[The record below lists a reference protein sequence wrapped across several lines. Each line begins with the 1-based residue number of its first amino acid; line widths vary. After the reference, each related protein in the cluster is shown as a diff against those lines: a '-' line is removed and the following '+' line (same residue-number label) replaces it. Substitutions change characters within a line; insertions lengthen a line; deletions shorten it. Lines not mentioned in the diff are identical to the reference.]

1 MFRIIRLILYFRLI
15 GNCIALDPEIIEIED
30 HILYG
35 VINCQYYFLVFA
47 VEPHKVFCQQIKQLQ
62 RQS

>member
-35 VINCQYYFLVFA
+35 VISLYKNKLIIRLLILFSG
-47 VEPHKVFCQQIKQLQ
+47 FC
-62 RQS
+62 SGAT